1 MQTKKRSPFTAI
13 VLAVVIGLLV
23 IALLNGVVRPTQVV
37 VARVPIAPGT
47 LLTAE
52 LVELR
57 TIPAGAKPADAL
69 TKVEE
74 AAGKMVAVGRTPG
87 DMIVQSVLGEIAG
100 AGLPAELPE
109 GHIAMAIHV
118 DLASGVAGLLRA
130 GQTVTIIGMLS
141 PDLIQDNPTTVLPA
155 AIPEFSSPAL
165 TPNAPLRP
173 TLAPTPSG
181 AGSPTATPT
190 PLPPSAP
197 LARLAITGLKVLMV
211 PQSFRYEEVPA
222 GASQEELFSS
232 ARTSASAQEGSV
244 IVLDVPTQQVEVTPG
259 LKVDPPTLLA
269 ALDKYGAI
277 HLALQSTKGL
287 NLDVSDVLTLNLGEL
302 YEEMNDYRKKD

>member
-52 LVELR
+52 LVELH

-69 TKVEE
+69 TKVED
-74 AAGKMVAVGRTPG
+74 AAGKMVAVGRAPG

-141 PDLIQDNPTTVLPA
+141 PDLIKDNPTTVLPA

-173 TLAPTPSG
+173 TA
-181 AGSPTATPT
+181 APTATPT
-190 PLPPSAP
+190 PAPPSAP

-302 YEEMNDYRKKD
+302 YEEMNDYRKKE